1 MTRERPLRVL
11 LLALLSGAVGAFSL
25 FVGTAMLGRQLLFRY
40 AERAMA
46 VAKPGCAGRRSA

>member
-1 MTRERPLRVL
+1 MPVKNLEATELVQ
-11 LLALLSGAVGAFSL
+11 V
-25 FVGTAMLGRQLLFRY
+25 GRQLLFRY